1 MRAVRRRRRRGC
13 NEWCGEGLWVGLSA
27 KRVLAQL
34 RFTSNFR
41 LLALTPR
48 GRTIGS
54 NNTTSRGTDM
64 RYFLI

>member
-1 MRAVRRRRRRGC
+1 
-13 NEWCGEGLWVGLSA
+13 VGLSA
-27 KRVLAQL
+27 KRAGVVLAQL